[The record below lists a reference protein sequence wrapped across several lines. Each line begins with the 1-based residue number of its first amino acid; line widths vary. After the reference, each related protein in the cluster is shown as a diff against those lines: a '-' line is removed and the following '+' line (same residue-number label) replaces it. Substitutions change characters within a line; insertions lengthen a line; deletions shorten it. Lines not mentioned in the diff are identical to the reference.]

1 MRLSPTTAIP
11 TAVSAAMVL
20 ASDTLS
26 AQQLVEVTG
35 RDRHID
41 ADFEEVYRVGVIAGE
56 TWEMFATV
64 QRVAFDAA
72 GNLYLFDRAGRR
84 SGGEARIVVFDSTG
98 AFLREFGS
106 PGEGP
111 GEFKRARDMATMHDG
126 TTVVMDNGH
135 DAYQIFDPS
144 GIFVRMVRMPDEDGG
159 LTIVSDYGFLPDPR
173 GGGVF
178 RSGHGGTSGD
188 GAAGDESGTGSRPI
202 TRLGLASEVVNT
214 DTAALGWLPPRGGEG
229 IQASAEI
236 QGGTLNL
243 GELFAGALLPGVYE
257 PAVLM
262 GVLPEGA
269 LVYSDSSAYALKI
282 TAPDSPEVRRV
293 ITRPFRPEPV
303 TESMKREYRERRSNR
318 TSTDT
323 TTATTG
329 EGSARAHGRFV
340 PDARAHLLSRNP
352 RHPPPLRDMGG
363 THLGAAPGRR
373 AGERRPHRRAD
384 RRRRVPR
391 DLPDRRHADAGRLR
405 PGRPGGVRRAGRV
418 RCGAGGR
425 AEAAGGDSLRGTR
438 PERDRL
444 WIPA

>member
-1 MRLSPTTAIP
+1 
-11 TAVSAAMVL
+11 MVL

-329 EGSARAHGRFV
+329 EGQRVPMAVSFQMPERTFFPEIPVIRHLSATWEGRIWVQRRGDEPESDGPIDVLTADGEYLGTFRTDATRM
-340 PDARAHLLSRNP
+340 PDAFGPDGL
-352 RHPPPLRDMGG
+352 
-363 THLGAAPGRR
+363 AAFVELDEFDV
-373 AGERRPHRRAD
+373 A
-384 RRRRVPR
+384 RVV
-391 DLPDRRHADAGRLR
+391 
-405 PGRPGGVRRAGRV
+405 VRRLP
-418 RCGAGGR
+418 
-425 AEAAGGDSLRGTR
+425 AAIR
-438 PERDRL
+438 
-444 WIPA
+444 

>member
-329 EGSARAHGRFV
+329 EGQRVPMAVSFQMPERTFFPEIPVIRHLSATWEGRIWVQRRGDEPESDGPIDVLTADGEYLGTFRTDATRM
-340 PDARAHLLSRNP
+340 PDAFGPDGL
-352 RHPPPLRDMGG
+352 
-363 THLGAAPGRR
+363 AAFVELDEFDV
-373 AGERRPHRRAD
+373 A
-384 RRRRVPR
+384 RVV
-391 DLPDRRHADAGRLR
+391 
-405 PGRPGGVRRAGRV
+405 VRRLP
-418 RCGAGGR
+418 
-425 AEAAGGDSLRGTR
+425 AAIR
-438 PERDRL
+438 
-444 WIPA
+444 